1 MLKNKR
7 AIVDRRALGKAIGE
21 LAPGDRAAVLDCL
34 RSALEAGRA
43 ELRRRFD
50 AGADGP
56 TTAAGLAL
64 LVDRL
69 IAALFDHAAGRV
81 FPEPNPTAA
90 DRLALVAVGGYGRG
104 ELAPFSDVDLLFLTP
119 YKTTP
124 RGEQIVEYM
133 LYMLWDLGLTVGQ
146 ATRSVDESLA
156 RARRDVTI
164 RTALLESRYVYG
176 DQALYLQL
184 KKGFAK
190 DAEAGGRAFIAEKL
204 KERDERHARMGDS
217 RYVVE
222 PNLKD
227 GKGGLRDLHTLF
239 WIAKYLYRVEDVG
252 DLVARG
258 VLTQAEFR
266 MFRRAHRFLWTV
278 RCRLHYLSG
287 RAEERL
293 TFDSQLA
300 VAEAAPY
307 SGRAGGRGVERFMKH
322 YYLIAKTVG
331 DLTRIFCAAIESEH
345 VRRPLFSAPRW
356 GLGRRMVDG
365 FRVDHGRVG
374 AAEDDAFE
382 RSPVDMLRL
391 FHVAQARGLDVHPRA
406 LMAIRRNLPRIDA
419 RLRADPEANRLFV
432 EMLTSENDPETTL
445 RRLNEAGVLGRFIPD
460 FGRVVAQTQHDMYH
474 VYTVDEHTIFA
485 IGVLSRIEK
494 GALATELPLA
504 TEIVHEVLS
513 RKALYVALFL
523 HDIAKGRGGDHSR
536 LGAGVARK
544 LAPRLGCAAEET
556 ETVAWLVE
564 HHLLCSATAFN
575 RDISDPRTLE
585 SFVNIV
591 QSPQRLRLLLVL
603 TVADI
608 RAVGPKVWNGWKGQL
623 LRGLYY
629 RAEAAMTGGGTL
641 ADRGERLEAAK
652 AALREALPDWPRED
666 VENFIERCYPD
677 YLLSFNAEVHA
688 RHAELA
694 RRAAAEGA
702 PLTVE
707 TRVDAFRSVTEV
719 TVYAPEHPGL
729 FAGVAGAITA
739 CGANIVDARIFSAR
753 DGMVID
759 TFHIQDMEGRAF
771 DDAARL
777 ARLSATVEMTL
788 ANDFKPRA
796 GIAEREEALRASR
809 LSVFKVA
816 PRVLIDNRASA
827 TRTVIEIDARDRAG
841 LLFDLTRALVELRLA
856 IDSARI
862 ATYGESAVDVFY
874 VKDAFGMKVTDENRL
889 AQVKETLL
897 AAARGDAAAPGGAAV
912 RGADAVAAE

>member
-1 MLKNKR
+1 MAGLTNKR
-7 AIVDRRALGKAIGE
+7 AIVDRRALGGEIGA
-21 LAPGDRAAVLDCL
+21 LAPDDRAAVLDRL
-34 RSALEAGRA
+34 KGALEAGRA
-43 ELRRRFD
+43 EVRRRFD

-64 LVDRL
+64 LADRL
-69 IAALFDHAAGRV
+69 IAVLFDHAAGRV

-124 RGEQIVEYM
+124 RGEQIVEYI

-146 ATRSVDESLA
+146 AMRSVNESLA
-156 RARRDVTI
+156 RSRRDVTI
-164 RTALLESRYVYG
+164 RTALLESRFVYG
-176 DQALYLQL
+176 DQALYLEL

-190 DAEAGGRAFIAEKL
+190 DAEAGGRSFVAAKL
-204 KERDERHARMGDS
+204 GERDERHARMGDS

-239 WIAKYLYRVEDVG
+239 WIAKYLYRVEDVS
-252 DLVARG
+252 DLVGRG
-258 VLTQAEFR
+258 VLTRAEFR

-307 SGRAGGRGVERFMKH
+307 AGRAGRPGVERFMKH

-356 GLGRRMVDG
+356 GLGRRAIEG
-365 FRVDHGRVG
+365 FRVEHGRVG
-374 AAEDDAFE
+374 AADDDAFE
-382 RSPVDMLRL
+382 RNPVDMLRL
-391 FHVAQARGLDVHPRA
+391 FHVAQSRGLDVHPRA
-406 LMAIRRNLPRIDA
+406 LRAITRSLPRIDA
-419 RLRADPEANRLFV
+419 RLRADPQANRLFM
-432 EMLTSENDPETTL
+432 EMLTGEKDPETTL

-494 GALATELPLA
+494 GALAEELPLA

-513 RKALYVALFL
+513 RKALYLALFL
-523 HDIAKGRGGDHSR
+523 HDIAKGRGGDHSL

-544 LAPRLGCAAEET
+544 LAPRLGCTAEET

-564 HHLLCSATAFN
+564 HHLLCSTTAFN

-585 SFVNIV
+585 TFVAAV

-608 RAVGPKVWNGWKGQL
+608 RAVGPNVWNGWKGQL

-641 ADRGERLEAAK
+641 ADRKERLEAAK
-652 AALREALPDWPRED
+652 AALREALADRPREEVD
-666 VENFIERCYPD
+666 RFIDRWYPD
-677 YLLSFNAEVHA
+677 YLLGFNAGVHV
-688 RHAELA
+688 RHAALT
-694 RRAAAEGA
+694 RRADAEGA

-719 TVYAPEHPGL
+719 TVYAPDHPGL
-729 FAGVAGAITA
+729 FAGVAGAMTA
-739 CGANIVDARIFSAR
+739 CGATIVDARIFGAR

-759 TFHIQDMEGRAF
+759 TFRIQDMEGRAF
-771 DDAARL
+771 DGPARL

-788 ANDFKPRA
+788 ADDFKPRA
-796 GIAEREEALRASR
+796 AIAEREEALRASR

-816 PRVLIDNRASA
+816 PRVLVDNRASA
-827 TRTVIEIDARDRAG
+827 TRTVIEINARDRAG
-841 LLFDLTRALVELRLA
+841 LLFDLARALVGLRLA
-856 IDSARI
+856 LDSARI
-862 ATYGESAVDVFY
+862 ATWGERAVDVFY

-889 AQVKETLL
+889 ARVKETLL
-897 AAARGDAAAPGGAAV
+897 AAARGGAAVGAADAAA
-912 RGADAVAAE
+912 AE

>member
-1 MLKNKR
+1 MAGLTNKR
-7 AIVDRRALGKAIGE
+7 AIADRRALGKAIGA
-21 LAPGDRAAVLDCL
+21 LAPGDRAAVLDRL
-34 RSALEAGRA
+34 KDALEAGRA
-43 ELRRRFD
+43 EIRRRFD
-50 AGADGP
+50 AGADGR

-64 LVDRL
+64 LTDRL
-69 IAALFDHAAGRV
+69 IAVLFDHVAGRV

-124 RGEQIVEYM
+124 RGEQIVEYI

-146 ATRSVDESLA
+146 AMRSVNESLA
-156 RARRDVTI
+156 RSRRDVTI
-164 RTALLESRYVYG
+164 RTALLESRFVYG
-176 DQALYLQL
+176 DQALYLEL

-190 DAEAGGRAFIAEKL
+190 DAESGGRAFVAAKL

-239 WIAKYLYRVEDVG
+239 WIAKYLYRVEDVS

-258 VLTQAEFR
+258 VLTEAEFR

-300 VAEAAPY
+300 VAEAGPY
-307 SGRAGGRGVERFMKH
+307 ARRAGRPGVERFMKH

-356 GLGRRMVDG
+356 GPMRRSVEG
-365 FRVDHGRVG
+365 FRVEHGRLG
-374 AAEDDAFE
+374 AADDDAFE
-382 RSPVDMLRL
+382 RNPVDMLRL
-391 FHVAQARGLDVHPRA
+391 FHVAQSRGLDVHPRA
-406 LMAIRRNLPRIDA
+406 LRAITRSLPRIDA
-419 RLRADPEANRLFV
+419 RLRADPQANRLFM

-494 GALATELPLA
+494 GALAEELPLA

-513 RKALYVALFL
+513 RKALYLALFL
-523 HDIAKGRGGDHSR
+523 HDIAKGRGGDHSL

-544 LAPRLGCAAEET
+544 LAPRLGCTAEET
-556 ETVAWLVE
+556 ETVAWAVE
-564 HHLLCSATAFN
+564 HHLLCSSTAFN
-575 RDISDPRTLE
+575 RDISDPRTVE
-585 SFVNIV
+585 TFVAAV
-591 QSPQRLRLLLVL
+591 RSPQRLRLLLVL
-603 TVADI
+603 TAADI
-608 RAVGPKVWNGWKGQL
+608 RAVGPNVWNGWKGQL

-629 RAEAAMTGGGTL
+629 RAEAAMTGGETL
-641 ADRGERLEAAK
+641 ADREGRLEAAK
-652 AALREALPDWPRED
+652 EALRERLADWPREEVD
-666 VENFIERCYPD
+666 RFIDRSYPD
-677 YLLSFNAEVHA
+677 YLLGFNAEVHA
-688 RHAELA
+688 RHAALA
-694 RRAAAEGA
+694 RRADAEGA

-707 TRVDAFRSVTEV
+707 TRVDTFRSVTEV
-719 TVYAPEHPGL
+719 TVYAPDHPGL
-729 FAGVAGAITA
+729 FAGVAGAMTV
-739 CGANIVDARIFSAR
+739 CGATIVDARIFGAR

-759 TFHIQDMEGRAF
+759 TFRIQDMEGRAF
-771 DDAARL
+771 DGAARL
-777 ARLSATVEMTL
+777 ARLSATIEMTL
-788 ANDFKPRA
+788 ADDLKPRA

-809 LSVFKVA
+809 MSVFKVA
-816 PRVLIDNRASA
+816 PRVLVDNRASA
-827 TRTVIEIDARDRAG
+827 TRTVIEINARDRAG
-841 LLFDLTRALVELRLA
+841 LLFDLARALIGLRLA
-856 IDSARI
+856 IGSARI

-889 AQVKETLL
+889 ARVKETLL
-897 AAARGDAAAPGGAAV
+897 AAARGSFAPDAADAAAAV
-912 RGADAVAAE
+912 

>member
-1 MLKNKR
+1 M
-7 AIVDRRALGKAIGE
+7 
-21 LAPGDRAAVLDCL
+21 
-34 RSALEAGRA
+34 
-43 ELRRRFD
+43 
-50 AGADGP
+50 
-56 TTAAGLAL
+56 
-64 LVDRL
+64 
-69 IAALFDHAAGRV
+69 
-81 FPEPNPTAA
+81 
-90 DRLALVAVGGYGRG
+90 
-104 ELAPFSDVDLLFLTP
+104 
-119 YKTTP
+119 
-124 RGEQIVEYM
+124 
-133 LYMLWDLGLTVGQ
+133 
-146 ATRSVDESLA
+146 
-156 RARRDVTI
+156 
-164 RTALLESRYVYG
+164 
-176 DQALYLQL
+176 
-184 KKGFAK
+184 
-190 DAEAGGRAFIAEKL
+190 
-204 KERDERHARMGDS
+204 
-217 RYVVE
+217 
-222 PNLKD
+222 
-227 GKGGLRDLHTLF
+227 
-239 WIAKYLYRVEDVG
+239 
-252 DLVARG
+252 ARG
-258 VLTQAEFR
+258 VLTKAEFR

-494 GALATELPLA
+494 GALAAELPLA

-564 HHLLCSATAFN
+564 HHLLCSRRPSTVTF
-575 RDISDPRTLE
+575 RTRGPGE
-585 SFVNIV
+585 
-591 QSPQRLRLLLVL
+591 LRQHRAVAAAPAPVAGVD
-603 TVADI
+603 VADI

-652 AALREALPDWPRED
+652 AALRQALPDWPRED

-719 TVYAPEHPGL
+719 TVYAPRTPG
-729 FAGVAGAITA
+729 AVRGVAGAITA

-759 TFHIQDMEGRAF
+759 TFHIQDME
-771 DDAARL
+771 AA
-777 ARLSATVEMTL
+777 LSTTRRVS
-788 ANDFKPRA
+788 
-796 GIAEREEALRASR
+796 RASR
-809 LSVFKVA
+809 RPS
-816 PRVLIDNRASA
+816 R
-827 TRTVIEIDARDRAG
+827 
-841 LLFDLTRALVELRLA
+841 
-856 IDSARI
+856 
-862 ATYGESAVDVFY
+862 
-874 VKDAFGMKVTDENRL
+874 
-889 AQVKETLL
+889 
-897 AAARGDAAAPGGAAV
+897 
-912 RGADAVAAE
+912 